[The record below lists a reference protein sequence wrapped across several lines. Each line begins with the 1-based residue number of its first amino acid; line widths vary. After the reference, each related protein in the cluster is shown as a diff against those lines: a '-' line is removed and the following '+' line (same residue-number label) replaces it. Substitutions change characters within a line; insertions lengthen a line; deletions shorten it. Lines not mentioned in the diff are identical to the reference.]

1 MTQPEPTPEPQNP
14 TGEVTPP
21 PASTGTIQY
30 FPPRGA
36 VLPQRTFQRRTRNG
50 MLAISVIA
58 ALALGVVALVAL
70 FVGAVSSTVFT
81 ATGAVQV
88 DCQTRQALSGAPI
101 KAGDEVR
108 IFRSESGEQVGK
120 GRLDDELDAK
130 GLAAAPASS
139 RFRIP
144 NIADDGAGYVV
155 EAGSASGSLY
165 DRAALESGILL
176 DS

>member
-14 TGEVTPP
+14 TGEVTP

-58 ALALGVVALVAL
+58 ALALAVIALVAL

-130 GLAAAPASS
+130 GGSGACFV